1 MKCADIHQ
9 QIYDDMKEM
18 NQKDYR
24 EQLSNID
31 RILKESKDEIEAYHR
46 INMCLACYEFYSKL
60 IKVVCLNE
68 N

>member
-9 QIYDDMKEM
+9 QIYDEMKEM
-18 NQKDYR
+18 NQKDYT

-31 RILKESKDEIEAYHR
+31 RILKESKDEIEAYQR